1 MIQPGPMTKLLAL
14 YDKVDGLCEAYNP
27 NAVASIRELS
37 RVKKAQVG
45 ATIMVY
51 GVYNAGKSTLI
62 NALLGQELAAVAD
75 VPETARVQGYRWGD
89 FVVLDT
95 PGIDAPL
102 EHEEI
107 TREQLIQSDIVIFV
121 VNPLGVVEE
130 EKTLN
135 VLLELVLA
143 GKKIFLVLNCKNR
156 FDPIDLARIKNELRE
171 RIQQKAGNRQVLGN
185 IPIVEVNARSALK
198 AKLENKQ
205 NLLNSSGF
213 PRFESE
219 LSTFF
224 ASVQQQEI
232 VARVATELRSF
243 IDETVIELDKQQ
255 DQASI
260 KRLDAF
266 YAEIAHRE
274 IDIRQGLKSLI
285 EAKAAYICKSTI
297 IALNQDGEGA
307 QGKIEQLISQANQQ
321 VCTELEDALKR
332 LGLDASEM
340 LGEVIRDIQ
349 VQSQGNISRAMPG
362 FEAESVHSDQM
373 PSSPSGI
380 DLTLLKFGARQAG
393 SMVNAEHVVSAM
405 KIGKEWLPTLF
416 KGIGPA
422 TMGKVAEQIVG
433 KVIPVISIAFLV
445 GSTLYSA
452 FVGDPEQQRLNEQI
466 KRETQER
473 ERREQAIRAFGEE
486 TAWEFSQALSTVVET
501 HIKSSFAEI
510 KEKLY
515 ALRGSLDETQRRLS
529 EDREHLVQCQA
540 AMGEYV

>member
-14 YDKVDGLCEAYNP
+14 YDEVDNLCEAYNP

-89 FVVLDT
+89 FEVLDT

-266 YAEIAHRE
+266 YAEIARRE

-452 FVGDPEQQRLNEQI
+452 FVGDPEQQHLNEQI

>member
-37 RVKKAQVG
+37 RVKKAQAG

-75 VPETARVQGYRWGD
+75 IPETARVQGYRWGD
-89 FVVLDT
+89 FEVLDT

-135 VLLELVLA
+135 VLLELVFA

-156 FDPIDLARIKNELRE
+156 FDPIDLARIKNELSE

-255 DQASI
+255 DQTSI

-266 YAEIAHRE
+266 YAEIARRE